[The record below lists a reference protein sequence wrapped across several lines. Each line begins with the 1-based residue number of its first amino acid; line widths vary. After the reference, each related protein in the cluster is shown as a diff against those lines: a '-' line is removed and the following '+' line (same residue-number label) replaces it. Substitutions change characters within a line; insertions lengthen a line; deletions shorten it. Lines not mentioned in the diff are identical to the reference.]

1 MFKEL
6 NDNLSSI
13 EGEVTK
19 LKTAVA
25 HIELA
30 KEAAT
35 KAVNAADTT
44 NKEFKEH
51 LQRVT
56 AAVDTILKPHQE
68 LIAAT
73 DNLTK
78 TIQAT
83 DLRMQ
88 LKHIKMIAIATGA
101 ITLIGTALILI
112 LCHK

>member
-13 EGEVTK
+13 EGEVSK

-25 HIELA
+25 HIQQA

-35 KAVNAADTT
+35 KAVNVAETT

-51 LQRVT
+51 LVKVT
-56 AAVDTILKPHQE
+56 AAIDAILKPHQE

-73 DNLTK
+73 ENLTK
-78 TIQAT
+78 TIQAINFPK
-83 DLRMQ
+83 Q
-88 LKHIKMIAIATGA
+88 LKQITTIVIAVGAIAF
-101 ITLIGTALILI
+101 IGTVLILI
-112 LCHK
+112 LCRK